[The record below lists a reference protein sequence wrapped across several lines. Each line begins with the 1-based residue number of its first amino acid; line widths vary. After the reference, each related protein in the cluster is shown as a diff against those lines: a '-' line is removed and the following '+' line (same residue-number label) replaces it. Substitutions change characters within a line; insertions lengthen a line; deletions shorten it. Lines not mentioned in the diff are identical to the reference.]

1 MNEFLS
7 RKFKFY
13 SFVSML
19 LLVFV
24 HAYNLNNSYLQP
36 FTVVEEPMTFSA
48 YAEYF
53 LANGLFRFRIPML
66 FAISGFLFAAHDA
79 KPYGTRMK
87 KRLRTLGIPYLCWSA
102 FALLLTFIWQQFP
115 ATAQAVS
122 QAQLDQMG
130 DNRPYSEIGM
140 GGILFRWLLA
150 PVAFQLWFIRS
161 LLVYNALY
169 PLLLKAV
176 LKIPKIW
183 FPVVGFLWLTTFG
196 LFFIEGE
203 GLLFFTLG
211 IAIQKSSF
219 DIDHAPRWLRVNIWA
234 PVFIIS
240 AALKTWLA
248 FQFGWDITSFI
259 ILSLLHKICV
269 FSGLVTVWYGC
280 NKLVSYFMN
289 RKWFVWFSAFAFM
302 IYAMHV
308 PLVNYSTRIVFTY
321 FGNMPNLRLVTFI
334 VLPIII
340 IACCVLAGAVL
351 RKVFPK
357 IFALATGGRGLN

>member
-1 MNEFLS
+1 MNDFLS

-13 SFVSML
+13 SFLSML

-24 HAYNLNNSYLQP
+24 HGYNLENSYLQP
-36 FTVVEEPMTFSA
+36 FTVVEEPVTITTFT
-48 YAEYF
+48 EYF

-66 FAISGFLFAAHDA
+66 FIISGYLFATHDA
-79 KPYGTRMK
+79 KPYGAQMK

-102 FALLLTFIWQQFP
+102 FALLLTFVWQQFP
-115 ATAQAVS
+115 ATAQAVK
-122 QAQLDQMG
+122 QAQLDQLG
-130 DNRPYSEIGM
+130 DNRPYAEIGM

-150 PVAFQLWFIRS
+150 SVAFQLWFIRS

-176 LKIPKIW
+176 LKIPSIW
-183 FPVVGFLWLTTFG
+183 FPVVIFLWLTTFG
-196 LFFIEGE
+196 VIFIEGE

-211 IAIQKSSF
+211 MAIQKSAF
-219 DIDHAPRWLRVNIWA
+219 DVDDAPRWLRVNIWA

-280 NKLVSYFMN
+280 NKLVNFFME
-289 RKWFVWFSAFAFM
+289 RKWFVWLTAFSFI

-308 PLVNYSTRIVFTY
+308 PLVNYCTRIVFAY
-321 FGNMPNLRLVTFI
+321 FSHMPNLRLFTFF

-340 IACCVLAGAVL
+340 IACCILTGAVF
-351 RKVFPK
+351 RRVFPK
-357 IFALATGGRGLN
+357 IYALATGGRGLN

>member
-1 MNEFLS
+1 MNDFLS

-13 SFVSML
+13 SFLSML

-24 HAYNLNNSYLQP
+24 HGYNLENSYLQP
-36 FTVVEEPMTFSA
+36 FTVVEEPVTLTTFT
-48 YAEYF
+48 EYF

-66 FAISGFLFAAHDA
+66 FIISGYLFAAHDA
-79 KPYGTRMK
+79 KPYGARMK

-102 FALLLTFIWQQFP
+102 FALLLTFVWQQFP
-115 ATAQAVS
+115 ATAQAVK
-122 QAQLDQMG
+122 QAQLDQLG
-130 DNRPYSEIGM
+130 DNRPYTEIGL
-140 GGILFRWLLA
+140 GGILFRWTLA

-183 FPVVGFLWLTTFG
+183 FPIVVFLWFTTFG
-196 LFFIEGE
+196 VIFIEGE

-211 IAIQKSSF
+211 MAIQKSSF
-219 DIDHAPRWLRVNIWA
+219 EIEKTPRWLHLKLWFPI
-234 PVFIIS
+234 FIIS
-240 AALKTWLA
+240 AALKTFLA

-280 NKLVSYFMN
+280 NKLVSFFMN
-289 RKWFVWFSAFAFM
+289 RKWFVWLSAFAFI
-302 IYAMHV
+302 IYALHV
-308 PLVNYSTRIVFTY
+308 PLVNYSTRIAFTY
-321 FGNMPNLRLVTFI
+321 FSDMPYMRLVTFI

-340 IACCVLAGAVL
+340 IGCCVLTGTVF
-351 RKVFPK
+351 RSVFPK
-357 IFALATGGRGLN
+357 VYTLATGGRGLN